1 MTLRA
6 ILVEDEERG
15 MRALELKLQENCP
28 EVEII
33 AKCWTTEEA
42 IRTIEKMNPD
52 LVFLDV
58 RLDQKTGFDVLLPL
72 HTIHFEVIFVSGY
85 EEYAIQA
92 FREGALDY
100 ILKPIDI
107 DDLKKAVQKA
117 KDKITALPKTDRLVV
132 PISSGIKIIQV
143 KNILYCQAQDNF
155 TRIFL
160 VNSDKTVMTPRVL
173 RDIGNRLPRKQ
184 FYRIHRKH
192 IANLCHVIE
201 FHRTA
206 GGSVIMKN
214 GDELG
219 VSQSR
224 KDDLLSILMGPMDF
238 CG

>member
-1 MTLRA
+1 MRIKA

-15 MRALELKLQENCP
+15 MRALEIKLEENCP

-33 AKCWTTEEA
+33 AKCWSAHEA
-42 IRTIEKMNPD
+42 IESIQMLRPD

-72 HTIHFEVIFVSGY
+72 HRIQFEVIFVSGY
-85 EEYAIQA
+85 EEYAIRA

-100 ILKPIDI
+100 ILKPIAVEE
-107 DDLKKAVQKA
+107 LKGAVQKA
-117 KDKITALPKTDRLVV
+117 KEKIAAQANINRIVV
-132 PISSGIKIIQV
+132 PISSGIRMLML

-160 VNSDKTVMTPRVL
+160 RDTKKTIMTPRLL
-173 RDIGNRLPRKQ
+173 RDIGSRLPSQQ

-192 IANLCHVIE
+192 IVNLCMVTE

-206 GGSVIMKN
+206 GGSVIMEN

-219 VSQSR
+219 VSQSKR
-224 KDDLLSILMGPMDF
+224 DELLSRLAGPLDF
-238 CG
+238 C